1 MEHQDYLLTIAEVA
15 ATFVGF
21 SMVVG
26 VIRPDMRSGGLR
38 RSTMYDVALIGFFV
52 VGGALVPYALSA
64 HQLSPSTVWRIA
76 SLGLLVVWVLAYLA
90 ALHRFQRAHGAA
102 FLAPMWGR
110 VLAIANPLVVLVGNG
125 MLLWNVVSPDSS
137 AGARYLVALLG
148 LLLIAAYLFLN
159 AVFGDSDA
167 ERPR

>member
-1 MEHQDYLLTIAEVA
+1 MEHNDYLLAIAEVA

-26 VIRPDMRSGGLR
+26 AIRPDVRSSGLR

-52 VGGALVPYALSA
+52 VGGALVPYALTA

-76 SLGLLVVWVLAYLA
+76 SLSLLVVWVLAYLA
-90 ALHRFQRAHGAA
+90 ALRRFHRAHGAA
-102 FLAPMWGR
+102 FLAPMWGS
-110 VLAIANPLVVLVGNG
+110 VLAVVNPLVVLVGNG
-125 MLLWNVVSPDSS
+125 MLLWNVVSPDSG

-148 LLLIAAYLFLN
+148 LLLISAYLFLN
-159 AVFGDSDA
+159 AVFGDSNA
-167 ERPR
+167 AT